1 MDGLMHSKR
10 LTERQACCS
19 DCSNQASQQR
29 SSIDLIWFAIIRRV
43 ELCTRC
49 IGNMEYNNSTGGRI
63 REGKPQAERNDDHTS
78 RERRKVSR
86 SRSHDRQSKRKQTR
100 RKSRSDSDSYSSYS
114 YSYSSSD
121 YSSRD
126 HSPLRSMI
134 HEVK

>member
-19 DCSNQASQQR
+19 DCSNQVNQQR

-43 ELCTRC
+43 ELYTRC
-49 IGNMEYNNSTGGRI
+49 IRNMEYGNSTGGRI

-86 SRSHDRQSKRKQTR
+86 SRSRDRHSKRKQTR
-100 RKSRSDSDSYSSYS
+100 RKSCSDSDSYSSYS

-134 HEVK
+134 HGVK